1 MWSGYELILQ
11 RTTKEHYTGLL
22 MIGKHEKTARLAII
36 LWNFFSKYFMYFS
49 VMLNVVVL
57 FCEFLEFY
65 LY

>member
-36 LWNFFSKYFMYFS
+36 L
-49 VMLNVVVL
+49 
-57 FCEFLEFY
+57 
-65 LY
+65 